1 MATQNVE
8 IRRRAKFPSDFV
20 LGGYLVAMDRVLNPL
35 IPFLSHPAFF
45 KFIFVGCFTT
55 RFLIRV
61 KSFIA
66 YLFCFVQYKCV
77 FIWTVAKDIPF
88 SR

>member
-45 KFIFVGCFTT
+45 KS
-55 RFLIRV
+55 FLSDALQPDF
-61 KSFIA
+61 SFG
-66 YLFCFVQYKCV
+66 LNHL
-77 FIWTVAKDIPF
+77 
-88 SR
+88 